1 MTTPESQLDELDATE
16 LQTPLI
22 VNLAA
27 AALAI
32 AAACMVMIGVQI
44 GLSGPSSQLWV
55 MGLLAS
61 YFVTGITGVISAIL
75 LAKGRSIGAMLG
87 LACALAYL
95 GLFWTPFLMGALALS
110 MLMCAGFA
118 GLSVL
123 LVGVSI
129 PMTRKLEKNRKA
141 FLESI

>member
-1 MTTPESQLDELDATE
+1 
-16 LQTPLI
+16 
-22 VNLAA
+22 
-27 AALAI
+27 
-32 AAACMVMIGVQI
+32 
-44 GLSGPSSQLWV
+44 
-55 MGLLAS
+55 
-61 YFVTGITGVISAIL
+61 
-75 LAKGRSIGAMLG
+75 
-87 LACALAYL
+87 
-95 GLFWTPFLMGALALS
+95 MGALALS